1 MDPIEYYMNVNIP
14 NPNPVVPRISIV
26 NTIEAQHLRTYKEEN
41 PELYD
46 MLNDAYKQNLPSYT
60 TYINVFGGEKK
71 HYGSMYEHVNRIKEN
86 LTTEQYSQIV
96 DEFNDKYINKNVL
109 TALENNSYVQMIEKF
124 PYLRGMVTGYTLLN
138 NDGYDSFREHVYVP
152 RMVEIES
159 NDDTNVASRAV
170 EADFDAAHAA
180 WTGTNVESITNDL
193 EGMSLN
199 NQDPYGTYAL
209 YINILVELSKEFTKK
224 NSNQVRF
231 GGGNYITHNLESLF
245 HIQLIGIFILCDH
258 YFDKIEFLFQKY
270 ADPNS
275 NTKRMLEDRIDF
287 YNGLIE
293 GRNDKMK
300 SGFFSNVPLLFDLK
314 YNTKSSI
321 AYENEVDIRNLFF
334 RKDLLYMRLKKAKQ
348 DKADFNKNRN
358 ANKTFSKLFLRQ
370 SKYIPIIS
378 ASSFIMKGIIK
389 AAKDD
394 PSFLNTDLAQEI
406 ENIKLNLPNEVLLNF
421 VFKLSDDNFEKY
433 FEKWLK
439 TCNRASLKKVF
450 KILNDSKQY
459 TELYNPPKG
468 TNNDWIEEL
477 LSLFEIR
484 ASEIANA
491 SEGKVQL
498 PQETMD
504 LIYQFAHKYY
514 GGQRRKNNIKL
525 KYKAGTNGDSDY
537 NTKIDNETNDLLK
550 QLDNIK
556 SQKSEQL
563 PDYYPY
569 LKPETKPPIISKK
582 EHKPLTSS
590 LLRGMQL
597 PKLPKFEG
605 GSNEEKLKDAKASQ
619 EAAIAAQAAIDMERT
634 LMPPPPPGIKKVKKS
649 ESYVPITQEK
659 YIPNKPVHPSKQSAS
674 LISLLKNKTD
684 LPMMPFMGDESVKD
698 FNPQNIQSPEK
709 KSKKGGRKT
718 LKLKKNRNV
727 SCTKTKYSKKK

>member
-1 MDPIEYYMNVNIP
+1 MNVEVP
-14 NPNPVVPRISIV
+14 NPDDELLQQPIPAAPRISIV
-26 NTIEAQHLRTYKEEN
+26 NTIEAHNLRTHIEEN

-46 MLNDAYKQNLPSYT
+46 MLKDAYKQNLPSYT

-109 TALENNSYVQMIEKF
+109 TALENNSYAQMIEKL
-124 PYLRGMVTGYTLLN
+124 PYLKGMITGYTLLN
-138 NDGYDSFREHVYVP
+138 NDGYDSFRKHVYVP
-152 RMVEIES
+152 RMVAS
-159 NDDTNVASRAV
+159 APDTNI
-170 EADFDAAHAA
+170 D
-180 WTGTNVESITNDL
+180 SITNDL
-193 EGMSLN
+193 ERMSLN

-224 NSNQVRF
+224 NSNTVRF

-258 YFDKIEFLFQKY
+258 YFDKMEFLFQKY

-300 SGFFSNVPLLFDLK
+300 DGFFSNVPLLFDLK
-314 YNTKSSI
+314 YTTTSSI
-321 AYENEVDIRNLFF
+321 AYENEVDIRDLFF

-348 DKADFNKNRN
+348 DKSDFNKNRN

-433 FEKWLK
+433 FENWLK

-484 ASEIANA
+484 ASEITNA

-498 PQETMD
+498 PQETVD

-514 GGQRRKNNIKL
+514 GGQSRKNNIKL
-525 KYKAGTNGDSDY
+525 KYKAGTNGESDY
-537 NTKIDNETNDLLK
+537 KTKIKNKKYDLLK
-550 QLDNIK
+550 ELDNIK
-556 SQKSEQL
+556 YQKSEQL

-569 LKPETKPPIISKK
+569 LKPATKPPIISKK

-597 PKLPKFEG
+597 PKLPNFEG

-659 YIPNKPVHPSKQSAS
+659 SIPNKPVHPSKQPAS
-674 LISLLKNKTD
+674 RISLLKNKTD
-684 LPMMPFMGDESVKD
+684 LPMMPFMDDESVKD

-718 LKLKKNRNV
+718 LKLKK
-727 SCTKTKYSKKK
+727 KKCNCKNSIKNYLK

>member
-1 MDPIEYYMNVNIP
+1 MNVEVP
-14 NPNPVVPRISIV
+14 NPDDELLQQPIPAAPRISIV
-26 NTIEAQHLRTYKEEN
+26 NTIEAHNLRTYIEEN

-46 MLNDAYKQNLPSYT
+46 MLKDAYKQNLPSYT

-71 HYGSMYEHVNRIKEN
+71 HYGSMYEHLNRIKEN
-86 LTTEQYSQIV
+86 LTTEQYTQII

-109 TALENNSYVQMIEKF
+109 TALENNSYAQMIEQL
-124 PYLRGMVTGYTLLN
+124 PYLQGMITGYTLLN
-138 NDGYDSFREHVYVP
+138 NDGYDSFRKHVYVP
-152 RMVEIES
+152 RMEAS
-159 NDDTNVASRAV
+159 APDTNV
-170 EADFDAAHAA
+170 D
-180 WTGTNVESITNDL
+180 SITNDL
-193 EGMSLN
+193 ERMSLN
-199 NQDPYGTYAL
+199 NEDPYGTYAL

-231 GGGNYITHNLESLF
+231 GGGNYMVNNLESLY

-270 ADPNS
+270 AS
-275 NTKRMLEDRIDF
+275 SKKTQKMLEDRIDF

-300 SGFFSNVPLLFDLK
+300 SGFFSTVPLLFDLK
-314 YNTKSSI
+314 YKTKSSI
-321 AYENEVDIRNLFF
+321 AYENEVDIRDLFF

-406 ENIKLNLPNEVLLNF
+406 ENIKLNLPNDILLNF

-450 KILNDSKQY
+450 KILNDDKQY
-459 TELYNPPKG
+459 TELYNTPKG

-514 GGQRRKNNIKL
+514 GGKRRKNYIKL
-525 KYKAGTNGDSDY
+525 KYKGGTSAEYIQKINKKKNALLSQIDE
-537 NTKIDNETNDLLK
+537 NTNKI
-550 QLDNIK
+550 
-556 SQKSEQL
+556 
-563 PDYYPY
+563 
-569 LKPETKPPIISKK
+569 
-582 EHKPLTSS
+582 
-590 LLRGMQL
+590 
-597 PKLPKFEG
+597 
-605 GSNEEKLKDAKASQ
+605 KDAQDAQ
-619 EAAIAAQAAIDMERT
+619 DAAKSAMDMET
-634 LMPPPPPGIKKVKKS
+634 LLMPPPPPVI
-649 ESYVPITQEK
+649 PAQEK
-659 YIPNKPVHPSKQSAS
+659 SDSPPVIARKKQKP
-674 LISLLKNKTD
+674 LLKKIQRGVS
-684 LPMMPFMGDESVKD
+684 LPMMPKIEGGT
-698 FNPQNIQSPEK
+698 NRK
-709 KSKKGGRKT
+709 KHYT
-718 LKLKKNRNV
+718 LKKKRNV
-727 SCTKTKYSKKK
+727 SCTKTKYSKKNK

>member
-1 MDPIEYYMNVNIP
+1 MNVEVP
-14 NPNPVVPRISIV
+14 NPDDELLQQPIPAAPRISIV
-26 NTIEAQHLRTYKEEN
+26 NTIEAHNLRTYIEEN

-46 MLNDAYKQNLPSYT
+46 MLKDAYKQNLPSYT

-109 TALENNSYVQMIEKF
+109 TALENNSYAQMIEKL
-124 PYLRGMVTGYTLLN
+124 PYLQGMITGYTLLN
-138 NDGYDSFREHVYVP
+138 NDGYDSFRKHVYVP
-152 RMVEIES
+152 RMVAS
-159 NDDTNVASRAV
+159 APDTNV
-170 EADFDAAHAA
+170 D
-180 WTGTNVESITNDL
+180 SITNDL
-193 EGMSLN
+193 ERMSLN
-199 NQDPYGTYAL
+199 NEDPYGTYAL

-231 GGGNYITHNLESLF
+231 GGGNYMVHNLESLY

-270 ADPNS
+270 AS
-275 NTKRMLEDRIDF
+275 SKKTQKMLEDRIDF

-300 SGFFSNVPLLFDLK
+300 IGFFSNVPLLFDLK
-314 YNTKSSI
+314 YKTKSSI
-321 AYENEVDIRNLFF
+321 AYENEVDIRDLFF

-406 ENIKLNLPNEVLLNF
+406 ENIKLNLPNDILLNF

-450 KILNDSKQY
+450 KILNDNKQY
-459 TELYNPPKG
+459 TELYNTPKG

-514 GGQRRKNNIKL
+514 GGKRRKNYIKL
-525 KYKAGTNGDSDY
+525 KYKGGTSGEY
-537 NTKIDNETNDLLK
+537 I
-550 QLDNIK
+550 
-556 SQKSEQL
+556 QK
-563 PDYYPY
+563 
-569 LKPETKPPIISKK
+569 ISKK
-582 EHKPLTSS
+582 KNA
-590 LLRGMQL
+590 LLSQIDENTN
-597 PKLPKFEG
+597 KI
-605 GSNEEKLKDAKASQ
+605 KDAQDAQ
-619 EAAIAAQAAIDMERT
+619 DAAKSAMDMET
-634 LMPPPPPGIKKVKKS
+634 LLMPPPPPVI
-649 ESYVPITQEK
+649 PTQEK
-659 YIPNKPVHPSKQSAS
+659 SDSPPVIARKKQKP
-674 LISLLKNKTD
+674 LLKKIQRGVS
-684 LPMMPFMGDESVKD
+684 LPMMPKIEGGT
-698 FNPQNIQSPEK
+698 NRK
-709 KSKKGGRKT
+709 KHYT
-718 LKLKKNRNV
+718 LKKKRNV
-727 SCTKTKYSKKK
+727 SYTKTKYSKKNK

>member
-1 MDPIEYYMNVNIP
+1 MNVEVP
-14 NPNPVVPRISIV
+14 NPDDELLQQPIPAAPRISIV
-26 NTIEAQHLRTYKEEN
+26 NTTEAHNLRTYIEEN

-46 MLNDAYKQNLPSYT
+46 MLKDAYKQNLPSYT
-60 TYINVFGGEKK
+60 TYIHVFGREEK

-86 LTTEQYSQIV
+86 LTTEQYTQIV

-109 TALENNSYVQMIEKF
+109 TALENNSYAQMIEKL
-124 PYLRGMVTGYTLLN
+124 PYLRGMITGVELHN

-152 RMVEIES
+152 RMVAS
-159 NDDTNVASRAV
+159 APDTNI
-170 EADFDAAHAA
+170 
-180 WTGTNVESITNDL
+180 ESITNDL

-224 NSNQVRF
+224 NYNAVRF
-231 GGGNYITHNLESLF
+231 GGGNYIAHNLESLF

-270 ADPNS
+270 AGPNS
-275 NTKRMLEDRIDF
+275 NTKKMLEDRIDF

-293 GRNDKMK
+293 GRNHKMK
-300 SGFFSNVPLLFDLK
+300 SGFISTVPLLFDLK
-314 YNTKSSI
+314 YKTKSSV
-321 AYENEVDIRNLFF
+321 AYENEVDIRDLFF

-348 DKADFNKNRN
+348 DRADFNKNRN

-406 ENIKLNLPNEVLLNF
+406 ENIKLNLPNEILLNF

-450 KILNDSKQY
+450 KILNDNKQY
-459 TELYNPPKG
+459 TELYNTPKG

-491 SEGKVQL
+491 SQGKVQL

-514 GGQRRKNNIKL
+514 GGKRRKSYIKL
-525 KYKAGTNGDSDY
+525 KYKGGTSGEYIQKINKKKNALLSQIDE
-537 NTKIDNETNDLLK
+537 NTNKI
-550 QLDNIK
+550 
-556 SQKSEQL
+556 
-563 PDYYPY
+563 
-569 LKPETKPPIISKK
+569 
-582 EHKPLTSS
+582 
-590 LLRGMQL
+590 
-597 PKLPKFEG
+597 
-605 GSNEEKLKDAKASQ
+605 KDAQDAQ
-619 EAAIAAQAAIDMERT
+619 DAAKSAMDMET
-634 LMPPPPPGIKKVKKS
+634 LLMPPPQPVIP
-649 ESYVPITQEK
+649 TQEK
-659 YIPNKPVHPSKQSAS
+659 SDSPPVIARKKQKP
-674 LISLLKNKTD
+674 LLKKFQRGVS
-684 LPMMPFMGDESVKD
+684 LPMMPKIEGGT
-698 FNPQNIQSPEK
+698 NRK
-709 KSKKGGRKT
+709 KHYT
-718 LKLKKNRNV
+718 LKKKRTAINRSRRNYLK
-727 SCTKTKYSKKK
+727 

>member
-1 MDPIEYYMNVNIP
+1 MNVEVP
-14 NPNPVVPRISIV
+14 NPDDELLQQPIPAAPRISIV
-26 NTIEAQHLRTYKEEN
+26 NTIEAHNLRTHIEEN

-46 MLNDAYKQNLPSYT
+46 MLKDAYKQNLPSYT

-109 TALENNSYVQMIEKF
+109 TALENNSYAQMIEKL
-124 PYLRGMVTGYTLLN
+124 PYLKGMITGYTLLN
-138 NDGYDSFREHVYVP
+138 NDGYDSFRKHVYVP
-152 RMVEIES
+152 RMVAS
-159 NDDTNVASRAV
+159 APDTNI
-170 EADFDAAHAA
+170 D
-180 WTGTNVESITNDL
+180 SITNDL
-193 EGMSLN
+193 ERMSLN

-224 NSNQVRF
+224 NSNTVRF

-258 YFDKIEFLFQKY
+258 YFDKMEFLFQKY

-293 GRNDKMK
+293 GRKDKMK
-300 SGFFSNVPLLFDLK
+300 DGFFSNVPLLFDLK
-314 YNTKSSI
+314 YTTTSSI
-321 AYENEVDIRNLFF
+321 AYENEVDIRDLFF

-348 DKADFNKNRN
+348 DKSDFNKNRN

-433 FEKWLK
+433 FENWLK

-484 ASEIANA
+484 ASEITNA
-491 SEGKVQL
+491 
-498 PQETMD
+498 M
-504 LIYQFAHKYY
+504 
-514 GGQRRKNNIKL
+514 
-525 KYKAGTNGDSDY
+525 
-537 NTKIDNETNDLLK
+537 
-550 QLDNIK
+550 
-556 SQKSEQL
+556 
-563 PDYYPY
+563 
-569 LKPETKPPIISKK
+569 
-582 EHKPLTSS
+582 
-590 LLRGMQL
+590 
-597 PKLPKFEG
+597 
-605 GSNEEKLKDAKASQ
+605 
-619 EAAIAAQAAIDMERT
+619 
-634 LMPPPPPGIKKVKKS
+634 KVK
-649 ESYVPITQEK
+649 YN
-659 YIPNKPVHPSKQSAS
+659 YH
-674 LISLLKNKTD
+674 
-684 LPMMPFMGDESVKD
+684 
-698 FNPQNIQSPEK
+698 K
-709 KSKKGGRKT
+709 K
-718 LKLKKNRNV
+718 LWI
-727 SCTKTKYSKKK
+727 

>member
-1 MDPIEYYMNVNIP
+1 MNVNIP
-14 NPNPVVPRISIV
+14 NPNPNLLQQPIPAAPRISIV

-406 ENIKLNLPNEVLLNF
+406 ENIKLNLPNDILLNF

-450 KILNDSKQY
+450 KILNDNKQY
-459 TELYNPPKG
+459 TELYNTPKG

-514 GGQRRKNNIKL
+514 GGKRRKNYIKL
-525 KYKAGTNGDSDY
+525 KYKGGTSGEYIQKIIKKKNALLSQIDE
-537 NTKIDNETNDLLK
+537 NTNKI
-550 QLDNIK
+550 
-556 SQKSEQL
+556 
-563 PDYYPY
+563 
-569 LKPETKPPIISKK
+569 
-582 EHKPLTSS
+582 
-590 LLRGMQL
+590 
-597 PKLPKFEG
+597 
-605 GSNEEKLKDAKASQ
+605 KDAQDAQ
-619 EAAIAAQAAIDMERT
+619 DAAKSAMDMET
-634 LMPPPPPGIKKVKKS
+634 LLMPPPPPVI
-649 ESYVPITQEK
+649 PTQEK
-659 YIPNKPVHPSKQSAS
+659 SDSPPVIARKKQKP
-674 LISLLKNKTD
+674 LLKKIQRGVS
-684 LPMMPFMGDESVKD
+684 LPMMPKIEGGT
-698 FNPQNIQSPEK
+698 NRK
-709 KSKKGGRKT
+709 KHYT
-718 LKLKKNRNV
+718 LKKKRTAINRSMRNYLK
-727 SCTKTKYSKKK
+727 

>member
-1 MDPIEYYMNVNIP
+1 MNVEVP
-14 NPNPVVPRISIV
+14 NPDDELLQQPIPAAPRISIV
-26 NTIEAQHLRTYKEEN
+26 NTIEAHNLRTHIEEN

-46 MLNDAYKQNLPSYT
+46 MLKDAYKQNLPSYT

-109 TALENNSYVQMIEKF
+109 TALENNSYAQMIEKL
-124 PYLRGMVTGYTLLN
+124 PYLKGMITGYTLLN
-138 NDGYDSFREHVYVP
+138 NDGYDSFRKHVYVP
-152 RMVEIES
+152 RMVAS
-159 NDDTNVASRAV
+159 APDTNI
-170 EADFDAAHAA
+170 D
-180 WTGTNVESITNDL
+180 SITNDL
-193 EGMSLN
+193 ERMSLN

-224 NSNQVRF
+224 NSNTVRF

-258 YFDKIEFLFQKY
+258 YFDKMEFLFQKY

-300 SGFFSNVPLLFDLK
+300 DGFFSNVPLLFDLK
-314 YNTKSSI
+314 YTTTSSI
-321 AYENEVDIRNLFF
+321 AYENEVDIRDLFF

-348 DKADFNKNRN
+348 DKSDFNKNRN

-433 FEKWLK
+433 FENWLK

-484 ASEIANA
+484 ASEITNA

-498 PQETMD
+498 PQETVD

-514 GGQRRKNNIKL
+514 GGQSRKKNNIKL
-525 KYKAGTNGDSDY
+525 KYKAGTNGESDY
-537 NTKIDNETNDLLK
+537 KTKIKNKKYDLLK
-550 QLDNIK
+550 ELDNIQY
-556 SQKSEQL
+556 QKSEQL

-569 LKPETKPPIISKK
+569 LKPATKPPIISKK

-597 PKLPKFEG
+597 PKLPNFEG
-605 GSNEEKLKDAKASQ
+605 GSNEEKLKDAKASH

-659 YIPNKPVHPSKQSAS
+659 SIPNKPVHPSKQPAS
-674 LISLLKNKTD
+674 RISLLKNKTD
-684 LPMMPFMGDESVKD
+684 LPMMPFMDDESVKD

-718 LKLKKNRNV
+718 LKLKK
-727 SCTKTKYSKKK
+727 KKCNCKNSIKNYLK

>member
-1 MDPIEYYMNVNIP
+1 MNVEVP
-14 NPNPVVPRISIV
+14 NPDDELLQQPIPAAPRISIV
-26 NTIEAQHLRTYKEEN
+26 NTIEAHNLRTYIEEN

-46 MLNDAYKQNLPSYT
+46 MLKDAYKQNLPSYT

-71 HYGSMYEHVNRIKEN
+71 HYGSMYEHLNRIKEN

-109 TALENNSYVQMIEKF
+109 TALENNSYAQMIEKL
-124 PYLRGMVTGYTLLN
+124 PYLQGMITGYTLLN
-138 NDGYDSFREHVYVP
+138 NDGYDSFRKHVYVP
-152 RMVEIES
+152 RMEAS
-159 NDDTNVASRAV
+159 APDTNV
-170 EADFDAAHAA
+170 D
-180 WTGTNVESITNDL
+180 SITNDL
-193 EGMSLN
+193 ERMSLN
-199 NQDPYGTYAL
+199 NEDPYGTYAL

-231 GGGNYITHNLESLF
+231 GGGNYMVHNLESLY

-270 ADPNS
+270 AS
-275 NTKRMLEDRIDF
+275 SKKTQKMLEDRIDF

-314 YNTKSSI
+314 YKTKSSI
-321 AYENEVDIRNLFF
+321 AYENEVDIRDLFF

-358 ANKTFSKLFLRQ
+358 VNKTFSKLFLRQ

-406 ENIKLNLPNEVLLNF
+406 ENIKLNLPNDILLNF

-450 KILNDSKQY
+450 KILNDNKQY
-459 TELYNPPKG
+459 TELYTPPKG

-477 LSLFEIR
+477 NSCSF
-484 ASEIANA
+484 
-491 SEGKVQL
+491 
-498 PQETMD
+498 
-504 LIYQFAHKYY
+504 IYISH
-514 GGQRRKNNIKL
+514 NH
-525 KYKAGTNGDSDY
+525 
-537 NTKIDNETNDLLK
+537 
-550 QLDNIK
+550 
-556 SQKSEQL
+556 
-563 PDYYPY
+563 PDH
-569 LKPETKPPIISKK
+569 L
-582 EHKPLTSS
+582 HPLTLSKLRKDSS
-590 LLRGMQL
+590 
-597 PKLPKFEG
+597 FESL
-605 GSNEEKLKDAKASQ
+605 GSVSYN
-619 EAAIAAQAAIDMERT
+619 
-634 LMPPPPPGIKKVKKS
+634 KKS
-649 ESYVPITQEK
+649 IK
-659 YIPNKPVHPSKQSAS
+659 YGKYNYICPRIWCINCERV
-674 LISLLKNKTD
+674 ISTNFDKS
-684 LPMMPFMGDESVKD
+684 F
-698 FNPQNIQSPEK
+698 FK
-709 KSKKGGRKT
+709 KFG
-718 LKLKKNRNV
+718 
-727 SCTKTKYSKKK
+727 

>member
-1 MDPIEYYMNVNIP
+1 MNVEVP
-14 NPNPVVPRISIV
+14 NPDDELLQQPIPAAPRISIV
-26 NTIEAQHLRTYKEEN
+26 NTIEAHNLRTHIEEN

-46 MLNDAYKQNLPSYT
+46 MLKDAYKQNLPSYT

-109 TALENNSYVQMIEKF
+109 TALENNSYAQMIEKL
-124 PYLRGMVTGYTLLN
+124 PYLQGMITGYTLLN
-138 NDGYDSFREHVYVP
+138 NDGYDSFRKHVYVP
-152 RMVEIES
+152 RMEAS
-159 NDDTNVASRAV
+159 APDTNV
-170 EADFDAAHAA
+170 D
-180 WTGTNVESITNDL
+180 SITNDL
-193 EGMSLN
+193 ERMSLN
-199 NQDPYGTYAL
+199 NEDPYGTYAL

-231 GGGNYITHNLESLF
+231 GGGNYMVHNLESLY

-258 YFDKIEFLFQKY
+258 YFDKLEFLFQKY
-270 ADPNS
+270 AS
-275 NTKRMLEDRIDF
+275 SKKTQKMLEDRIDF

-300 SGFFSNVPLLFDLK
+300 SGFFSTVPLLFDLK
-314 YNTKSSI
+314 YKTKSSI
-321 AYENEVDIRNLFF
+321 AYENEVDIRDLFF

-358 ANKTFSKLFLRQ
+358 VNKTFSKLFLRQ

-406 ENIKLNLPNEVLLNF
+406 ENIKLNLPNDILLNF

-450 KILNDSKQY
+450 KILNDDKQY

-514 GGQRRKNNIKL
+514 GGKRRKNYIKL
-525 KYKAGTNGDSDY
+525 KYKGGTSAEYIQKINKKKNALLSQIDE
-537 NTKIDNETNDLLK
+537 NTNKI
-550 QLDNIK
+550 
-556 SQKSEQL
+556 
-563 PDYYPY
+563 
-569 LKPETKPPIISKK
+569 
-582 EHKPLTSS
+582 
-590 LLRGMQL
+590 
-597 PKLPKFEG
+597 
-605 GSNEEKLKDAKASQ
+605 KDAQDAQ
-619 EAAIAAQAAIDMERT
+619 DAAKSAMDMET
-634 LMPPPPPGIKKVKKS
+634 LLMPPPPPVI
-649 ESYVPITQEK
+649 PTQEK
-659 YIPNKPVHPSKQSAS
+659 SDSPPVIARKKQKP
-674 LISLLKNKTD
+674 LLKKIQRGVS
-684 LPMMPFMGDESVKD
+684 LPMMPKIEGGT
-698 FNPQNIQSPEK
+698 NRK
-709 KSKKGGRKT
+709 KHYT
-718 LKLKKNRNV
+718 LKKKRNV

>member
-1 MDPIEYYMNVNIP
+1 MNVEVP
-14 NPNPVVPRISIV
+14 NPDDELLQQPIPAAPRISIV
-26 NTIEAQHLRTYKEEN
+26 NTIEAHNLRTHIEEN

-46 MLNDAYKQNLPSYT
+46 MLKDAYKQNLPSYT

-109 TALENNSYVQMIEKF
+109 TALENNSYAQMIEKL
-124 PYLRGMVTGYTLLN
+124 PYLKGMITGYTLLN
-138 NDGYDSFREHVYVP
+138 NDGYDSFRKHVYVP
-152 RMVEIES
+152 RMVAS
-159 NDDTNVASRAV
+159 APDTNI
-170 EADFDAAHAA
+170 D
-180 WTGTNVESITNDL
+180 SITNDL
-193 EGMSLN
+193 ERMSLN

-224 NSNQVRF
+224 NSNTVRF

-258 YFDKIEFLFQKY
+258 YFDKMEFLFQKY

-300 SGFFSNVPLLFDLK
+300 DGFFSNVPLLFDLK
-314 YNTKSSI
+314 YTTTSSI
-321 AYENEVDIRNLFF
+321 AYENEVDIRDLFF

-348 DKADFNKNRN
+348 DKSDFNKNRN

-433 FEKWLK
+433 FENWLK

-484 ASEIANA
+484 ASEITNA

-498 PQETMD
+498 PQETVD

-514 GGQRRKNNIKL
+514 GGQSRKNNIKL
-525 KYKAGTNGDSDY
+525 KYKAGTNGESDY
-537 NTKIDNETNDLLK
+537 KTKIKNKKYDLLK
-550 QLDNIK
+550 ELDNIK
-556 SQKSEQL
+556 YQKSEQL

-569 LKPETKPPIISKK
+569 LKPATKPPIISKK

-597 PKLPKFEG
+597 PKLPNFEG
-605 GSNEEKLKDAKASQ
+605 GSNEEKLKDAKASH

-659 YIPNKPVHPSKQSAS
+659 SIPNKPVHPSKQPAS
-674 LISLLKNKTD
+674 RISLLKNKTD
-684 LPMMPFMGDESVKD
+684 LPMMPFMDDESVKD

-718 LKLKKNRNV
+718 LKLKK
-727 SCTKTKYSKKK
+727 KKCNCKNSIKNYLK

>member
-1 MDPIEYYMNVNIP
+1 MNVEVP
-14 NPNPVVPRISIV
+14 NPDDELLQQPIPAAPRISIV
-26 NTIEAQHLRTYKEEN
+26 NTIEAHNLRTYIEEN

-46 MLNDAYKQNLPSYT
+46 MLKEAYKQNLPSYT

-86 LTTEQYSQIV
+86 LTTEQYTQIV

-109 TALENNSYVQMIEKF
+109 TALENNSYAQMIEKL
-124 PYLRGMVTGYTLLN
+124 PYLRGMITGVELHN

-152 RMVEIES
+152 SMVEAAP
-159 NDDTNVASRAV
+159 DTNV
-170 EADFDAAHAA
+170 D
-180 WTGTNVESITNDL
+180 SITNDL
-193 EGMSLN
+193 ERMSLN
-199 NQDPYGTYAL
+199 NEEPYGTYAL
-209 YINILVELSKEFTKK
+209 YINILVELSKEFTKR

-231 GGGNYITHNLESLF
+231 GGGNYMVHNLESLY

-258 YFDKIEFLFQKY
+258 YFDKMEFLFQKY
-270 ADPNS
+270 AEPNS
-275 NTKRMLEDRIDF
+275 NTKKMLEDRIGF

-300 SGFFSNVPLLFDLK
+300 SGFFSTVPLLFDLK
-314 YNTKSSI
+314 YKTKSSI
-321 AYENEVDIRNLFF
+321 AYENEVDIRDLFF

-406 ENIKLNLPNEVLLNF
+406 ENIKLNLPNEILLNF

-450 KILNDSKQY
+450 KILNDNKQY
-459 TELYNPPKG
+459 TELYNTPKG

-484 ASEIANA
+484 ASEIENA

-514 GGQRRKNNIKL
+514 GGKRRKSYIKL
-525 KYKAGTNGDSDY
+525 KYNKGGTNGENALLSQIDD
-537 NTKIDNETNDLLK
+537 NNNKI
-550 QLDNIK
+550 
-556 SQKSEQL
+556 
-563 PDYYPY
+563 
-569 LKPETKPPIISKK
+569 
-582 EHKPLTSS
+582 
-590 LLRGMQL
+590 
-597 PKLPKFEG
+597 
-605 GSNEEKLKDAKASQ
+605 KDAQ
-619 EAAIAAQAAIDMERT
+619 DAQAAAKAAMDMET
-634 LMPPPPPGIKKVKKS
+634 LLMPPPPPVI
-649 ESYVPITQEK
+649 PAQEK
-659 YIPNKPVHPSKQSAS
+659 SDSPPPVIPAQEKSDSPPRPRRKRHQP
-674 LISLLKNKTD
+674 LLKKIQRGIP
-684 LPMMPFMGDESVKD
+684 LPMMPKIEGGT
-698 FNPQNIQSPEK
+698 NRK
-709 KSKKGGRKT
+709 KRYT
-718 LKLKKNRNV
+718 LKKKRNV
-727 SCTKTKYSKKK
+727 SYTKTKYSKKK

>member
-1 MDPIEYYMNVNIP
+1 MSVYVP
-14 NPNPVVPRISIV
+14 NPDDELLQQPIPAAPRISIV
-26 NTIEAQHLRTYKEEN
+26 NTIEAHNLRTYIEEN

-46 MLNDAYKQNLPSYT
+46 MLKEAYKQNLPSYT

-86 LTTEQYSQIV
+86 LTTEQYTQIV

-109 TALENNSYVQMIEKF
+109 TALENNSYAQMIEKL
-124 PYLRGMVTGYTLLN
+124 PYLRGMITGVELHN

-152 RMVEIES
+152 SMVEAAP
-159 NDDTNVASRAV
+159 DTNV
-170 EADFDAAHAA
+170 D
-180 WTGTNVESITNDL
+180 SITNDL
-193 EGMSLN
+193 ERMSLN
-199 NQDPYGTYAL
+199 NEEPYGTYAL
-209 YINILVELSKEFTKK
+209 YINILVELSKEFTKR

-231 GGGNYITHNLESLF
+231 GGGNYMVHNLESLY

-258 YFDKIEFLFQKY
+258 YFDKMEFLFQKY
-270 ADPNS
+270 AEPNS
-275 NTKRMLEDRIDF
+275 NTKKMLEDRIGF

-300 SGFFSNVPLLFDLK
+300 SGFFSTVPLLFDLK
-314 YNTKSSI
+314 YKTKSSI
-321 AYENEVDIRNLFF
+321 AYENEVDIRDLFF

-406 ENIKLNLPNEVLLNF
+406 ENIKLNLPNEILLNF

-450 KILNDSKQY
+450 KILNDNKQY
-459 TELYNPPKG
+459 TELYNTPKG

-484 ASEIANA
+484 ASEIENA

-514 GGQRRKNNIKL
+514 GGKRRKSYIKL
-525 KYKAGTNGDSDY
+525 KYNKGGTNGENALLSQIDD
-537 NTKIDNETNDLLK
+537 NNNKI
-550 QLDNIK
+550 
-556 SQKSEQL
+556 
-563 PDYYPY
+563 
-569 LKPETKPPIISKK
+569 
-582 EHKPLTSS
+582 
-590 LLRGMQL
+590 
-597 PKLPKFEG
+597 
-605 GSNEEKLKDAKASQ
+605 KDAQ
-619 EAAIAAQAAIDMERT
+619 DAQAAAKAAMDMET
-634 LMPPPPPGIKKVKKS
+634 LLMPPPPPVI
-649 ESYVPITQEK
+649 PAQEK
-659 YIPNKPVHPSKQSAS
+659 SDSPPPVIPAQEKSDSPPRPRRKRHQP
-674 LISLLKNKTD
+674 LLKKIQRGIP
-684 LPMMPFMGDESVKD
+684 LPMMPKIEGGT
-698 FNPQNIQSPEK
+698 NRK
-709 KSKKGGRKT
+709 KRYT
-718 LKLKKNRNV
+718 LKKKRNV
-727 SCTKTKYSKKK
+727 SYTKTKYSKKK

>member
-1 MDPIEYYMNVNIP
+1 
-14 NPNPVVPRISIV
+14 
-26 NTIEAQHLRTYKEEN
+26 
-41 PELYD
+41 
-46 MLNDAYKQNLPSYT
+46 
-60 TYINVFGGEKK
+60 
-71 HYGSMYEHVNRIKEN
+71 
-86 LTTEQYSQIV
+86 
-96 DEFNDKYINKNVL
+96 
-109 TALENNSYVQMIEKF
+109 MIEKL
-124 PYLRGMVTGYTLLN
+124 PYLRGMITGVELHN

-152 RMVEIES
+152 RMEAAP
-159 NDDTNVASRAV
+159 DTNV
-170 EADFDAAHAA
+170 D
-180 WTGTNVESITNDL
+180 SITNDL
-193 EGMSLN
+193 ERMSLN
-199 NQDPYGTYAL
+199 NEEPYGTYAL

-231 GGGNYITHNLESLF
+231 GGGNYMVDNLESLH

-258 YFDKIEFLFQKY
+258 YFDKMEFLFQKY
-270 ADPNS
+270 AS
-275 NTKRMLEDRIDF
+275 SKKTQKMLEDRIDF

-293 GRNDKMK
+293 GRNHKMK

-314 YNTKSSI
+314 YRTKSSV
-321 AYENEVDIRNLFF
+321 AYENEVDIRDLFF

-406 ENIKLNLPNEVLLNF
+406 ENIKLNLPNEILLNF

-450 KILNDSKQY
+450 KILNDNKQY
-459 TELYNPPKG
+459 TELYNTPKG
-468 TNNDWIEEL
+468 TNDDWIEEL

-514 GGQRRKNNIKL
+514 GGKRRKSYIKL
-525 KYKAGTNGDSDY
+525 KYKGGTSGEYIQKINKKRNALLSQIDE
-537 NTKIDNETNDLLK
+537 NTNKI
-550 QLDNIK
+550 
-556 SQKSEQL
+556 
-563 PDYYPY
+563 
-569 LKPETKPPIISKK
+569 
-582 EHKPLTSS
+582 
-590 LLRGMQL
+590 
-597 PKLPKFEG
+597 
-605 GSNEEKLKDAKASQ
+605 KDAQDAQ
-619 EAAIAAQAAIDMERT
+619 DAAKSAMDMET
-634 LMPPPPPGIKKVKKS
+634 LLMPPPPPVI
-649 ESYVPITQEK
+649 PTQEK
-659 YIPNKPVHPSKQSAS
+659 SDSPPRPRRKRHQ
-674 LISLLKNKTD
+674 SLLKKIQRGVP
-684 LPMMPFMGDESVKD
+684 LPMMPKIEGGT
-698 FNPQNIQSPEK
+698 NRK
-709 KSKKGGRKT
+709 KHYT
-718 LKLKKNRNV
+718 LKKNRNV

>member
-1 MDPIEYYMNVNIP
+1 
-14 NPNPVVPRISIV
+14 
-26 NTIEAQHLRTYKEEN
+26 
-41 PELYD
+41 
-46 MLNDAYKQNLPSYT
+46 
-60 TYINVFGGEKK
+60 
-71 HYGSMYEHVNRIKEN
+71 
-86 LTTEQYSQIV
+86 
-96 DEFNDKYINKNVL
+96 
-109 TALENNSYVQMIEKF
+109 MIEKL
-124 PYLRGMVTGYTLLN
+124 PYLRGMITGVELHN

-152 RMVEIES
+152 RMEAAP
-159 NDDTNVASRAV
+159 DTNV
-170 EADFDAAHAA
+170 D
-180 WTGTNVESITNDL
+180 SITNDL
-193 EGMSLN
+193 ERMSLN
-199 NQDPYGTYAL
+199 NEEPYGTYAL

-231 GGGNYITHNLESLF
+231 GGGNYMVDNLESLH

-258 YFDKIEFLFQKY
+258 YFDKMEFLFQKY
-270 ADPNS
+270 AS
-275 NTKRMLEDRIDF
+275 SKKTQKMLEDRIDF

-293 GRNDKMK
+293 GRNHKMK

-314 YNTKSSI
+314 YRTKSSV
-321 AYENEVDIRNLFF
+321 AYENEVDIRDLFF

-406 ENIKLNLPNEVLLNF
+406 ENIKLNLPNEILLNF

-450 KILNDSKQY
+450 KILNDNKQY
-459 TELYNPPKG
+459 TELYNTPKG
-468 TNNDWIEEL
+468 TNDDWIEEL

-514 GGQRRKNNIKL
+514 GGKRRKSYIKL
-525 KYKAGTNGDSDY
+525 KYKGGTSGEYIQKINKKRNALLSQIDE
-537 NTKIDNETNDLLK
+537 NTNKI
-550 QLDNIK
+550 
-556 SQKSEQL
+556 
-563 PDYYPY
+563 
-569 LKPETKPPIISKK
+569 
-582 EHKPLTSS
+582 
-590 LLRGMQL
+590 
-597 PKLPKFEG
+597 
-605 GSNEEKLKDAKASQ
+605 KDAQDAQ
-619 EAAIAAQAAIDMERT
+619 DAAKSAMDMET
-634 LMPPPPPGIKKVKKS
+634 LLMPPPPPVI
-649 ESYVPITQEK
+649 PTQEK
-659 YIPNKPVHPSKQSAS
+659 SDSPPRPRRKRHQ
-674 LISLLKNKTD
+674 SLLKKIQRGVS
-684 LPMMPFMGDESVKD
+684 LPMMPKIEGGT
-698 FNPQNIQSPEK
+698 NRK
-709 KSKKGGRKT
+709 KHYT
-718 LKLKKNRNV
+718 LKKNRNV

>member
-1 MDPIEYYMNVNIP
+1 MNVNIP
-14 NPNPVVPRISIV
+14 NPNPNLLQQPNPVAPRISIV

-109 TALENNSYVQMIEKF
+109 TALENNSYAQMIEKL
-124 PYLRGMVTGYTLLN
+124 PYLRGMITGYTLLN
-138 NDGYDSFREHVYVP
+138 NDGYDSFREHVYTP
-152 RMVEIES
+152 SMVEAAP
-159 NDDTNVASRAV
+159 DTNVAARGARQV
-170 EADFDAAHAA
+170 EFDAARAA
-180 WTGTNVESITNDL
+180 WARTNVESITNDL
-193 EGMSLN
+193 EGMYLN
-199 NQDPYGTYAL
+199 NEDPYGTYAL
-209 YINILVELSKEFTKK
+209 YINILVELSKEFTKR

-231 GGGNYITHNLESLF
+231 GGGNYMVHNLESLY

-258 YFDKIEFLFQKY
+258 YFDKMEFLFQKY
-270 ADPNS
+270 AEPNS
-275 NTKRMLEDRIDF
+275 NTKKMLEDRIGF

-314 YNTKSSI
+314 YQTKSSI
-321 AYENEVDIRNLFF
+321 AYENEVDTRDLFF
-334 RKDLLYMRLKKAKQ
+334 RKDLLYMRFKKAKQ
-348 DKADFNKNRN
+348 DKVDFNKNRN
-358 ANKTFSKLFLRQ
+358 ANKTFSQLFLRQ

-433 FEKWLK
+433 FENWLK

-514 GGQRRKNNIKL
+514 GGQSRKNNIKL
-525 KYKAGTNGDSDY
+525 KYKAGTNGESDY
-537 NTKIDNETNDLLK
+537 KTKIKNKKYDLLK
-550 QLDNIK
+550 ELDNIK

-569 LKPETKPPIISKK
+569 LKPATKPPIISKK

-597 PKLPKFEG
+597 PKLPNFEG

-659 YIPNKPVHPSKQSAS
+659 SIPNKPVHPSKQSAS
-674 LISLLKNKTD
+674 RISLLKNKTD
-684 LPMMPFMGDESVKD
+684 LPMMPFMDDESVKD

-718 LKLKKNRNV
+718 LKLKKKRTAINRSMRNYL
-727 SCTKTKYSKKK
+727 K

>member
-1 MDPIEYYMNVNIP
+1 MDSDEEIINVNIP
-14 NPNPVVPRISIV
+14 NPNPNFVQQPNPVAPRISIV
-26 NTIEAQHLRTYKEEN
+26 NTIEAQHLRTHKEEN

-60 TYINVFGGEKK
+60 TYIHVFGREEK

-109 TALENNSYVQMIEKF
+109 ASLENNSYAQMIEKL
-124 PYLRGMVTGYTLLN
+124 PYLRGMVTGSHRYLA
-138 NDGYDSFREHVYVP
+138 DGYDSFRKHIYVP

-159 NDDTNVASRAV
+159 NDD
-170 EADFDAAHAA
+170 
-180 WTGTNVESITNDL
+180 TNVESITNDL

-224 NSNQVRF
+224 NHNAIRF

-293 GRNDKMK
+293 GRNDKIK
-300 SGFFSNVPLLFDLK
+300 NGFFSNVPLLFDLK
-314 YNTKSSI
+314 YITKSSI
-321 AYENEVDIRNLFF
+321 AYENEVDIRDLFF

-348 DKADFNKNRN
+348 DKVDFNKNRN
-358 ANKTFSKLFLRQ
+358 ANKTFSQLFLRQ

-433 FEKWLK
+433 FENWLK

-484 ASEIANA
+484 ASEIVNA

-525 KYKAGTNGDSDY
+525 KYKAGTNGESDY
-537 NTKIDNETNDLLK
+537 KTKIDNKKNDLLK

-605 GSNEEKLKDAKASQ
+605 GSNEEKFKDAKASH

-659 YIPNKPVHPSKQSAS
+659 SIPNKPVHPSKQSAS
-674 LISLLKNKTD
+674 RISLLENKTD
-684 LPMMPFMGDESVKD
+684 LPMMPFMDDESVKD
-698 FNPQNIQSPEK
+698 FNPQNIKSPEK

-718 LKLKKNRNV
+718 LKLKK
-727 SCTKTKYSKKK
+727 KKCNCKNSIKNYLK

>member
-1 MDPIEYYMNVNIP
+1 MNVEVP
-14 NPNPVVPRISIV
+14 NPDDELLQQPIPAAPRISIV
-26 NTIEAQHLRTYKEEN
+26 NTIEAHNLRTHIEEN

-46 MLNDAYKQNLPSYT
+46 MLKDAYKQNLPSYT

-109 TALENNSYVQMIEKF
+109 TALENNSYAQMIEKL
-124 PYLRGMVTGYTLLN
+124 PYLKGMITGYTLLN
-138 NDGYDSFREHVYVP
+138 NDGYDSFRKHVYVP
-152 RMVEIES
+152 RMVAS
-159 NDDTNVASRAV
+159 APDTNI
-170 EADFDAAHAA
+170 D
-180 WTGTNVESITNDL
+180 SITNDL
-193 EGMSLN
+193 ERMSLN

-224 NSNQVRF
+224 NSNTVRF

-258 YFDKIEFLFQKY
+258 YFDKMEFLFQKY

-300 SGFFSNVPLLFDLK
+300 DGFFSNVPLLFDLK
-314 YNTKSSI
+314 YTTTSSI
-321 AYENEVDIRNLFF
+321 AYENEVDIRDLFF

-348 DKADFNKNRN
+348 DKSDFNKNRN

-433 FEKWLK
+433 FENWLK

-484 ASEIANA
+484 ASEITNA

-498 PQETMD
+498 PQETVD

-514 GGQRRKNNIKL
+514 GGQSRKNNIKL
-525 KYKAGTNGDSDY
+525 KYKAGTNGESDY
-537 NTKIDNETNDLLK
+537 KTKIKNKKYDLLK
-550 QLDNIK
+550 ELDNIK
-556 SQKSEQL
+556 YQKSEQL

-569 LKPETKPPIISKK
+569 LKPATKPPIISKK

-597 PKLPKFEG
+597 PKLPNFEG
-605 GSNEEKLKDAKASQ
+605 GSNEEKLKDAKASH

-659 YIPNKPVHPSKQSAS
+659 SIPNKPVHPSKQSAS
-674 LISLLKNKTD
+674 RISLLKNKTD
-684 LPMMPFMGDESVKD
+684 LPMMPFMDDESVKD

-718 LKLKKNRNV
+718 LKLKK
-727 SCTKTKYSKKK
+727 KKCNCKNSIKNYLK

>member
-14 NPNPVVPRISIV
+14 NPNPVAPRISIV

-300 SGFFSNVPLLFDLK
+300 SGFFSTVPLLFDLK

-321 AYENEVDIRNLFF
+321 AYENEVDIRDLFF

-477 LSLFEIR
+477 FSLFEIR

-514 GGQRRKNNIKL
+514 GGKRRKNYIKL
-525 KYKAGTNGDSDY
+525 KYKGGTSGEYIQKINKKKNALLSQIDE
-537 NTKIDNETNDLLK
+537 NTNKI
-550 QLDNIK
+550 
-556 SQKSEQL
+556 
-563 PDYYPY
+563 
-569 LKPETKPPIISKK
+569 
-582 EHKPLTSS
+582 
-590 LLRGMQL
+590 
-597 PKLPKFEG
+597 
-605 GSNEEKLKDAKASQ
+605 KDAQDAQ
-619 EAAIAAQAAIDMERT
+619 DAAKSAMDMET
-634 LMPPPPPGIKKVKKS
+634 LLMPPPPVIP
-649 ESYVPITQEK
+649 TQEK
-659 YIPNKPVHPSKQSAS
+659 SDSPPVPRPKRHR
-674 LISLLKNKTD
+674 SLLKKIQRGVP
-684 LPMMPFMGDESVKD
+684 LPMMPKIEGGT
-698 FNPQNIQSPEK
+698 NRK
-709 KSKKGGRKT
+709 KHYT
-718 LKLKKNRNV
+718 LKKKRTAINRSMRNYLK
-727 SCTKTKYSKKK
+727 

>member
-1 MDPIEYYMNVNIP
+1 
-14 NPNPVVPRISIV
+14 
-26 NTIEAQHLRTYKEEN
+26 
-41 PELYD
+41 
-46 MLNDAYKQNLPSYT
+46 
-60 TYINVFGGEKK
+60 
-71 HYGSMYEHVNRIKEN
+71 
-86 LTTEQYSQIV
+86 
-96 DEFNDKYINKNVL
+96 
-109 TALENNSYVQMIEKF
+109 
-124 PYLRGMVTGYTLLN
+124 
-138 NDGYDSFREHVYVP
+138 
-152 RMVEIES
+152 MVEAAP
-159 NDDTNVASRAV
+159 DTNV
-170 EADFDAAHAA
+170 D
-180 WTGTNVESITNDL
+180 SITNDL
-193 EGMSLN
+193 ERMSLN
-199 NQDPYGTYAL
+199 NEDPYGTYAL

-231 GGGNYITHNLESLF
+231 GGGNYMVHNLESLY

-258 YFDKIEFLFQKY
+258 YFDKMEFLFQKY
-270 ADPNS
+270 AEPNS
-275 NTKRMLEDRIDF
+275 NTKKMLEDRIGF

-314 YNTKSSI
+314 YKTTSSI

-348 DKADFNKNRN
+348 DKVDFNKNRN

-406 ENIKLNLPNEVLLNF
+406 ENIKLNLPNEILLNF

-525 KYKAGTNGDSDY
+525 KYNKGGTNGEY
-537 NTKIDNETNDLLK
+537 IQKINKKRNALLS
-550 QLDNIK
+550 QIDENNNI
-556 SQKSEQL
+556 
-563 PDYYPY
+563 
-569 LKPETKPPIISKK
+569 I
-582 EHKPLTSS
+582 
-590 LLRGMQL
+590 
-597 PKLPKFEG
+597 
-605 GSNEEKLKDAKASQ
+605 KDAQ
-619 EAAIAAQAAIDMERT
+619 DAQAAAKSAMDMET
-634 LMPPPPPGIKKVKKS
+634 LLMPPPPAIPA
-649 ESYVPITQEK
+649 QEK
-659 YIPNKPVHPSKQSAS
+659 SDSPPRPRPKRHQ
-674 LISLLKNKTD
+674 SLLKKIQRGVP
-684 LPMMPFMGDESVKD
+684 LPMMPKIEGGT
-698 FNPQNIQSPEK
+698 NRK
-709 KSKKGGRKT
+709 KRYT
-718 LKLKKNRNV
+718 LKKKRTAINRSMRNYLK
-727 SCTKTKYSKKK
+727 

>member
-1 MDPIEYYMNVNIP
+1 MNVEVP
-14 NPNPVVPRISIV
+14 NPDDELLQQPIPAAPRISIV
-26 NTIEAQHLRTYKEEN
+26 NTIEAHNLRTHIEEN

-46 MLNDAYKQNLPSYT
+46 MLKDAYKQNLPSYT

-109 TALENNSYVQMIEKF
+109 TALENNSYAQMIEKL
-124 PYLRGMVTGYTLLN
+124 PYLKGMITGYTLLN
-138 NDGYDSFREHVYVP
+138 NDGYDSFRKHVYVP
-152 RMVEIES
+152 RMVAS
-159 NDDTNVASRAV
+159 APDTNI
-170 EADFDAAHAA
+170 D
-180 WTGTNVESITNDL
+180 SITNDL
-193 EGMSLN
+193 ERMSLN
-199 NQDPYGTYAL
+199 NEDPYGTYAL

-231 GGGNYITHNLESLF
+231 GGGNYMVHNLESLY

-270 ADPNS
+270 AS
-275 NTKRMLEDRIDF
+275 SKKTQKMLEDRIDF

-314 YNTKSSI
+314 YKTKSSI
-321 AYENEVDIRNLFF
+321 AYENEVDIRDLFF

-358 ANKTFSKLFLRQ
+358 VNKTFSKLFLRQ

-450 KILNDSKQY
+450 KILNDDKQY
-459 TELYNPPKG
+459 TELYNTPKG

-514 GGQRRKNNIKL
+514 GGKRRKNYIKL
-525 KYKAGTNGDSDY
+525 KYKGGTSAEYIQKINKKKNALLSQIDE
-537 NTKIDNETNDLLK
+537 NTNKI
-550 QLDNIK
+550 
-556 SQKSEQL
+556 
-563 PDYYPY
+563 
-569 LKPETKPPIISKK
+569 
-582 EHKPLTSS
+582 
-590 LLRGMQL
+590 
-597 PKLPKFEG
+597 
-605 GSNEEKLKDAKASQ
+605 KDAQDAQ
-619 EAAIAAQAAIDMERT
+619 DAAKSAMDMET
-634 LMPPPPPGIKKVKKS
+634 LLMPPPPPVI
-649 ESYVPITQEK
+649 PTQEK
-659 YIPNKPVHPSKQSAS
+659 SDIPPVIARKKQKP
-674 LISLLKNKTD
+674 LLKKIQRGVS
-684 LPMMPFMGDESVKD
+684 LPMMPKIEGGT
-698 FNPQNIQSPEK
+698 NRK
-709 KSKKGGRKT
+709 KHYT
-718 LKLKKNRNV
+718 LKKKRNV
-727 SCTKTKYSKKK
+727 SCTKTKYSKKNK

>member
-1 MDPIEYYMNVNIP
+1 MNVEVP
-14 NPNPVVPRISIV
+14 NPDDELLQQPIPAAPRISIV
-26 NTIEAQHLRTYKEEN
+26 NTIEAHNLRTHIEEN

-46 MLNDAYKQNLPSYT
+46 MLKDAYKQNLPSYT

-109 TALENNSYVQMIEKF
+109 TALENNSYAQMIEKL
-124 PYLRGMVTGYTLLN
+124 PYLKGMITGYTLLN
-138 NDGYDSFREHVYVP
+138 NDGYDSFRKHVYVP
-152 RMVEIES
+152 RMVAS
-159 NDDTNVASRAV
+159 APDTNI
-170 EADFDAAHAA
+170 D
-180 WTGTNVESITNDL
+180 SITNDL
-193 EGMSLN
+193 ERMSLN

-224 NSNQVRF
+224 NSNTVRF

-258 YFDKIEFLFQKY
+258 YFDKMEFLFQKY

-300 SGFFSNVPLLFDLK
+300 DGFFSNVPLLFDLK
-314 YNTKSSI
+314 YTTTSSI
-321 AYENEVDIRNLFF
+321 AYENEVDIRDLFF

-348 DKADFNKNRN
+348 DKSDFNKNRN

-433 FEKWLK
+433 FENWLK

-484 ASEIANA
+484 ASEITNA

-498 PQETMD
+498 PQETVD

-514 GGQRRKNNIKL
+514 GGQSRKNNIKL
-525 KYKAGTNGDSDY
+525 KYKAGTNGESDY
-537 NTKIDNETNDLLK
+537 KTKIKNKKYDLLK

-569 LKPETKPPIISKK
+569 LKPATKPPIISKK

-597 PKLPKFEG
+597 PKLPNFEG
-605 GSNEEKLKDAKASQ
+605 GSNEEKLKDAKASH

-659 YIPNKPVHPSKQSAS
+659 SIPNKPVHPSKQPAS
-674 LISLLKNKTD
+674 RISLLKNKTD
-684 LPMMPFMGDESVKD
+684 LPMMPFMDDESVKD